1 MKKIIKQDKNENYFT
16 DVTELYRVALKHF
29 IDMHTKEKFKSDFFK
44 KINAAYENIS
54 FGNLNGFINKKAPL
68 SEKKRMQIVS
78 FLGFRYEEF
87 IALGRKLAELQKN
100 NMPQDEPG
108 PEAFSLNRASAKI
121 IQELQEKRH
130 LSDRAIA
137 KCLNMDLLDY
147 TFKQRGL
154 IPFSFDEIAT
164 IFQQAGQGDTDAGGL
179 IKKTVK

>member
-1 MKKIIKQDKNENYFT
+1 MKKTTKQNKNENYFT
-16 DVTELYRVALKHF
+16 DVTELYRVALKCF
-29 IDMHTKEKFKSDFFK
+29 IDMHTKERFKSGVLK
-44 KINAAYENIS
+44 KITAAYANIS
-54 FGNLNGFINKKAPL
+54 FGNLNGFINKKVRL
-68 SEKKRMQIVS
+68 SEKKRMQLVS

-108 PEAFSLNRASAKI
+108 AEAFALNRASAKI

-137 KCLNMDLLDY
+137 NCLNMDLLDY

-164 IFQQAGQGDTDAGGL
+164 IFEQAGQGDPDADDS
-179 IKKTVK
+179 IKK